1 MILTTEGLGHPKK
14 TKSAARVLHGVKC
27 LKTWSGTRDT
37 SVFSTISTHAR
48 VWLSCNHSYM
58 SNVDMRTVL
67 HADADAASRRGGE
80 GSGSGCSAVQWMHSG
95 SKGSGAM
102 KKWKYW
108 NSSQVKFASVKDA
121 AAVMDGRGRGGLG
134 GGKEKNGR

>member
-1 MILTTEGLGHPKK
+1 M
-14 TKSAARVLHGVKC
+14 
-27 LKTWSGTRDT
+27 
-37 SVFSTISTHAR
+37 
-48 VWLSCNHSYM
+48 
-58 SNVDMRTVL
+58 
-67 HADADAASRRGGE
+67 
-80 GSGSGCSAVQWMHSG
+80 QSG

-134 GGKEKNGR
+134 GGKEKKRKMKWYARSSISSEERSDKGITAVAWAAESEVWMEWMERRRWRGEAIWSGGDRAGARAVVMER

>member
-1 MILTTEGLGHPKK
+1 
-14 TKSAARVLHGVKC
+14 
-27 LKTWSGTRDT
+27 
-37 SVFSTISTHAR
+37 
-48 VWLSCNHSYM
+48 
-58 SNVDMRTVL
+58 MRTVL

-80 GSGSGCSAVQWMHSG
+80 GSGSGCSAVQWMQSG

-108 NSSQVKFASVKDA
+108 NSSQVKFTSVKDA